1 MIEKITRNI
10 GAIILIVVLIAI
22 FAPIIFTLPGFE
34 CFNKTTTGQI
44 GDTIG
49 GTTAR

>member
-22 FAPIIFTLPGFE
+22 LHQLFLLYRDLSVLIKQLLDKLEIL
-34 CFNKTTTGQI
+34 
-44 GDTIG
+44 
-49 GTTAR
+49 